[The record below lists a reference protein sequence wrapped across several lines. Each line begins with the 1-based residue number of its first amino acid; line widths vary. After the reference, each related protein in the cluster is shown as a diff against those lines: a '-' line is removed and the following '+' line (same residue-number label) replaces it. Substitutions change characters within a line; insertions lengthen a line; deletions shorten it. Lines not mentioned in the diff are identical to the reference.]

1 MSADMWLYLS
11 SSSVVRWCLV
21 TSPLVLVHVVFFLG
35 VPSWFTSPLVSVND
49 EFFPCRPLTYGC
61 IPSIHSLMFGYLSV
75 GLGKR
80 RVFPSC
86 PLTSSCDFFS
96 HSSSL
101 WCLDVAVPFENKT
114 KKYIYPAINIKSQWT
129 FPLVDPC
136 IVQILRFLVFNPCLP
151 WKSDSRCSHPFGFP
165 ADWIGAAVAP
175 QICTYHCT
183 YHLILGHSISW
194 YIA

>member
-1 MSADMWLYLS
+1 MSGYLS
-11 SSSVVRWCLV
+11 VGFDKRRVFPGRPQLV
-21 TSPLVLVHVVFFLG
+21 TSPLVLVNV
-35 VPSWFTSPLVSVND
+35 
-49 EFFPCRPLTYGC
+49 EFFPFRPLTYGC
-61 IPSIHSLMFGYLSV
+61 IPSSHSLMSGYLSV

-86 PLTSSCDFFS
+86 PLASSCDFFP

-101 WCLDVAVPFENKT
+101 RCLDVAVPFENKN
-114 KKYIYPAINIKSQWT
+114 KKYPVINIKSQWT

-183 YHLILGHSISW
+183 YIFILGHSISW
-194 YIA
+194 STA